1 MTSKKP
7 TYIGI
12 DVGGSKIL
20 LETFDASFQ
29 FISSKKVK
37 TQTRKGKKGFLDQLY
52 KLIDEF
58 FVKDLKGIGIAVPGI
73 VDHQKG
79 LLMHAPHLPTGS
91 NLKLKSLLEKRY
103 KTRVHLDNDI
113 NAFLRAEYE
122 TARLKKY
129 QNILAVMI
137 GTGVGGAA
145 IVNGKLLTGKS
156 GFAGEFG
163 HMVINQNGSL
173 KTLEENMGGFYLPK
187 IAKQLQI
194 SELKLK
200 ARDWK
205 QVGALLQQ
213 DNRYAKKIQKHLVEE
228 LGIGLSNLNLIFNP
242 DVIILGGSVYIYCL
256 SGIRN
261 RLESIVKKYSLDGRS
276 PKLLTASS
284 KTSVAKG
291 SILLLNNKK

>member
-1 MTSKKP
+1 M
-7 TYIGI
+7 
-12 DVGGSKIL
+12 GGSKIL
-20 LETFDASFQ
+20 LEVFDASFQ
-29 FISSKKVK
+29 LIDSKKIK

-58 FVKDLKGIGIAVPGI
+58 FVKSIKGIGIAVPGI
-73 VDHQKG
+73 VDRQKG
-79 LLMHAPHLPTGS
+79 SLMHAPHLPTGS

-103 KTRVHLDNDI
+103 KTSVHLDNDI
-113 NAFLRAEYE
+113 NAFLRAEHE
-122 TARLKKY
+122 TAHLKKY

-145 IVNGKLLTGKS
+145 IVNGKLLTGGS

-163 HMVINQNGSL
+163 HMIINQDGAL
-173 KTLEENMGGFYLPK
+173 KTLEENTGGFYLPK

-205 QVGALLQQ
+205 QVGALLKQN
-213 DNRYAKKIQKHLVEE
+213 NRYAKKIQKHLAEE

-242 DVIILGGSVYIYCL
+242 DAIILGGSVYIYCL
-256 SGIRN
+256 SDIKN
-261 RLESIVKKYSLDGRS
+261 HLESIVKKHSLDGRS
-276 PKLLTASS
+276 PELLTANP

-291 SILLLNNKK
+291 AVLLLNNKK